1 MASNWVLAYMGV
13 IIKDVLQSTRS
24 VVVSCNRNRSLE
36 RDIKMISTS
45 HILVLESHFK
55 NLKIWLYEISKALR
69 KTAEM
74 NCDVKIRWLKAG
86 TFTWIWWSW
95 YLQENFARKA
105 NRYRK
110 DVAFQGHPVIHKWIR
125 TLPLGESVRPF
136 VHAQTTR
143 FPLETALTLN
153 I

>member
-45 HILVLESHFK
+45 HILVLEPHFK

-74 NCDVKIRWLKAG
+74 NCDVKIR
-86 TFTWIWWSW
+86 
-95 YLQENFARKA
+95 
-105 NRYRK
+105 
-110 DVAFQGHPVIHKWIR
+110 
-125 TLPLGESVRPF
+125 
-136 VHAQTTR
+136 
-143 FPLETALTLN
+143 
-153 I
+153 